1 MGLILGLF
9 FVLAIIMGIVAFMWR
24 PTRKAI
30 GLVNIIIGTI
40 LSFTFVGAIVG
51 IPMIIFGAV
60 VFFIGK

>member
-40 LSFTFVGAIVG
+40 LSFTVVGAIVG

>member
-1 MGLILGLF
+1 MGFILGLF
-9 FVLAIIMGIVAFMWR
+9 FVLAIIMGIVAFMWK

-30 GLVNIIIGTI
+30 GLVNIIIGAI
-40 LSFTFVGAIVG
+40 LSFTVVGAIVG

>member
-1 MGLILGLF
+1 MGFILGLF

-40 LSFTFVGAIVG
+40 LSFTVVGAIVG